1 MMQVFREP
9 NSPGQGHRAREMHLH
24 REAPSLPARLLPCR
38 PGGLDHSPA
47 SVLPT
52 GGGFGAETA
61 PHGHKRSFQGA
72 CKEPDSY
79 STCRLGGVDF
89 WDQGVEGLVQGG
101 HSHTSPDAAAPR
113 EWNRGSS
120 LCRVVDMMSA
130 RSSVRRNCM
139 YEDLYSLSKHLL
151 NACALFP
158 LVTTNAASR
167 GARPHTQRPRAAGP
181 SQLQPPAPH
190 LHHLR
195 HSETGSLTHSRQRK
209 EKTRSYFFHSSFLKL
224 SQSRGYALGKRKNAN
239 DWRRPPPIS

>member
-9 NSPGQGHRAREMHLH
+9 NSPGQGHRARETHLH
-24 REAPSLPARLLPCR
+24 REASSLPARLLPCR

-158 LVTTNAASR
+158 LVTTNCSITRRSA
-167 GARPHTQRPRAAGP
+167 PHTAPTGGWSQSAAAPCPPPPP
-181 SQLQPPAPH
+181 SQTLGNRKPDTQSTEKGKDTF
-190 LHHLR
+190 LLL
-195 HSETGSLTHSRQRK
+195 SLFFFKTFPISWVCTRQK
-209 EKTRSYFFHSSFLKL
+209 EKCK
-224 SQSRGYALGKRKNAN
+224 
-239 DWRRPPPIS
+239 